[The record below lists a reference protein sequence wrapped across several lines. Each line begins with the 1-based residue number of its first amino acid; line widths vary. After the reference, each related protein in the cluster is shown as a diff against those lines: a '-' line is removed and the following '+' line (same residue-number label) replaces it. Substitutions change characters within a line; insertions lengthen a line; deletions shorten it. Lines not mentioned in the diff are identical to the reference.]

1 MHNENGNEDNDV
13 WFENAQDRKNK
24 RRERRGDK
32 KGKRK
37 GKQVQTKHESNEYE
51 DLSYE
56 EFLGR

>member
-1 MHNENGNEDNDV
+1 MSNENTNDDNDV

-32 KGKRK
+32 KGKK
-37 GKQVQTKHESNEYE
+37 KVKQVQNKQESNEYD

-56 EFLGR
+56 EFFGR